1 MEYWSADV
9 TCGSVA
15 RWTLDH
21 VCCDSRALKLLVSDE
36 LRSVSLSGSHESAQR
51 TSVVGRKPSLTTEW
65 RVG

>member
-9 TCGSVA
+9 VAQWHGGPWTTCV
-15 RWTLDH
+15 
-21 VCCDSRALKLLVSDE
+21 RALKLLVSDE

-51 TSVVGRKPSLTTEW
+51 TSVVGRKSSSTTEW